1 MVCEVSDT
9 GAGLR
14 DPLAGHLPA
23 GRSTARGR
31 GLWLARQLCDLLEV
45 HSDPA
50 GTTVR
55 LHRTLPNDK
64 DGATCGQDET
74 GYGAAAEHGP

>member
-1 MVCEVSDT
+1 MMRVWAGPQTMVCEVSDT

-14 DPLAGHLPA
+14 DPLAGRLPS

-31 GLWLARQLCDLLEV
+31 GLWLARQVCDLVEV
-45 HSDPA
+45 RSAPA

-55 LHRTLPNDK
+55 LHLTLP
-64 DGATCGQDET
+64 
-74 GYGAAAEHGP
+74 